1 MRRIIL
7 VCFCLS
13 LAVAPAVAAEF
24 KAGFAKKDI
33 TPTQPIPMWGY
44 GARHDFPG
52 KETCDPL
59 FAKALV
65 IQANGV
71 KAALVGLD
79 LGRSPTFKSTDA
91 ILAAVKQQSGIEFVM
106 MSGSHTHH
114 GPVIELVDEPGKG
127 QGKFDDAVVY
137 AKELEQNIIAV
148 INEAAAGLVDA
159 KIGWGAAETDLNR
172 NRHAKYD
179 PKPRDPELA
188 VVRFDDMQGKTI
200 ALMVNM
206 AAHATIFNIRDY
218 RWTSEWPG
226 SMQTFVEQELGTNC
240 FFMQGAEGDLSPNTN
255 KERKGIRGFGR
266 AVADKVKEIN
276 QGITASVPANPSVK
290 GIYDNLEFPSR
301 VDFTNGLVIGMFKQG
316 FFPEMLAVMDEV
328 QGNII
333 RPRLV
338 TVVLNGELA
347 LVGGSGE
354 FFCEHSNRLKQES
367 ATKETLFVGL
377 CNGHCMYIP
386 TEKAVEQG
394 GYGAD
399 PGFAWVPAS
408 AGREMIDKAL
418 ANINI
423 LLAQ

>member
-1 MRRIIL
+1 MRRFIL
-7 VCFCLS
+7 VCIVLTFVVC
-13 LAVAPAVAAEF
+13 PAFAADF

-33 TPTQPIPMWGY
+33 TPKKNIPMWGY
-44 GARHDFPG
+44 GARHDFLS

-65 IQANGV
+65 IEANGV

-79 LGRSPTFKSTDA
+79 LGRSPTFTSTDA
-91 ILAAVKQQSGIEFVM
+91 ILAAVQQQSGVEYVM

-127 QGKFDDAVVY
+127 KGKFDDAVAY

-148 INEAAAGLVDA
+148 INEAAAGLVEA
-159 KIGWGAAETDLNR
+159 KIGWGTAETDLNR
-172 NRHAKYD
+172 NRHAKKQ
-179 PKPRDPELA
+179 PKPVDPELA
-188 VVRFDDMQGKTI
+188 VVRFDDLQGKTI

-206 AAHATIFNIRDY
+206 AAHATIFDIRDR

-226 SMQTFVEQELGTNC
+226 SMQMFVEQDIDANC
-240 FFMQGAEGDLSPNTN
+240 LFMQGAEGDLSPNTN
-255 KERKGIRGFGR
+255 DKRKGIRGFGR

-276 QGITASVPANPSVK
+276 QGITTAVPANP
-290 GIYDNLEFPSR
+290 GIRGVYDRFEFPSR
-301 VDFTNGLVIGMFKQG
+301 VDFTDNFIQGMFKQA
-316 FFPEMLAVMDEV
+316 FFPEMVAVLDEV

-333 RPRLV
+333 RPRLITLV
-338 TVVLNGELA
+338 INGELA

-354 FFCEHSNRLKQES
+354 FFCEHSTRLKQES
-367 ATKETLFVGL
+367 KAKETLFFGL
-377 CNGHCMYIP
+377 CNGHCMYFP

-399 PGFAWVPAS
+399 PGFAWVPPT
-408 AGREMIDKAL
+408 AGRDMIDKAL
-418 ANINI
+418 ANIDT
-423 LLAQ
+423 LLTP